1 MNDAAENPALDPDWE
16 SPAAT
21 TLGKKVLEKD
31 PQRGYIRA
39 SFEAGE
45 GFVNRGGRIFGG
57 FLSAMLDGLCGHA
70 VRLTH
75 EVPGT
80 PQVTLELKTKGRLSE
95 RVGFGI
101 AANRSPSLKAN
112 SATSAVKWSRRPA
125 RHSRS
130 GNKAEG
136 GCADSI
142 LRNDPS
148 GANQGSGW
156 VAEWFKAPVLKTGVG
171 SRPPWVRIP
180 PLPPFFPH
188 KILILLNDLL
198 VFQTCLSN

>member
-1 MNDAAENPALDPDWE
+1 MNDAAENPALDQDWE

-80 PQVTLELKTKGRLSE
+80 PQVTLELKTSFLGRADKGTLIGE
-95 RVGFGI
+95 
-101 AANRSPSLKAN
+101 
-112 SATSAVKWSRRPA
+112 
-125 RHSRS
+125 
-130 GNKAEG
+130 
-136 GCADSI
+136 
-142 LRNDPS
+142 
-148 GANQGSGW
+148 GW
-156 VAEWFKAPVLKTGVG
+156 VRHRGKSIGFAAVTIHSK
-171 SRPPWVRIP
+171 SRTRID
-180 PLPPFFPH
+180 
-188 KILILLNDLL
+188 K
-198 VFQTCLSN
+198 